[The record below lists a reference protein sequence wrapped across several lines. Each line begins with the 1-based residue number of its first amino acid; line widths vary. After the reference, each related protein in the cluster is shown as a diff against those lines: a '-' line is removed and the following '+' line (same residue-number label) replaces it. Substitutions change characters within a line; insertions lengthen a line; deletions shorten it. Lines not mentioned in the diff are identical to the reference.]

1 MFSTIWRSLP
11 LRFIYL
17 GLAYLVVS
25 SFLGIFGLFG
35 YYLKPVH
42 SHLMLA
48 GFVSM
53 TIIGSMYQLVPTVT
67 GTELKLK
74 SLAETS
80 FYLTNFGVLM
90 LVASFRGF
98 IPFYISGSIY
108 VAGILAFAAVVL
120 VTLTDMR
127 LRSIAVPFF
136 ALAIVFYLAGTIY
149 GVLGLSGKLDF
160 RIAVHNHLL
169 TAGWIG
175 VTTFGG
181 LYELFPM
188 LALRKLRSLKL
199 AYLTFFL
206 ILISL
211 PVMLYGL
218 QTGQANL
225 ITAGGAGYATSFA
238 LMVVNLLATLASKSD
253 TPAPLDISVKFFVPA
268 LFFGIAG
275 VLAGLLYPDRFIHA
289 HLMLVGWITL
299 TIIGAEYHIIPMI
312 TWMEKYSAKLGIED
326 VPMIGDLFNLRLGEI
341 LLALSVVGTVMLL
354 IPQIRALGGLIMLVV
369 FVAFSWDMVMVQRR

>member
-341 LLALSVVGTVMLL
+341 LLTLSVVGTVMLL